1 MQINDFKVGLFHK
14 ACQEESD
21 ELYENVIFKCLHDTL
36 VTRQVKIFKFQKLSG
51 VSLNVDIFLKLSI
64 KRHDYDR

>member
-1 MQINDFKVGLFHK
+1 MKTYIWLQINDFKVGLFHK

-36 VTRQVKIFKFQKLSG
+36 VTRQIKIIIFQKTFKWLT
-51 VSLNVDIFLKLSI
+51 KCWSI
-64 KRHDYDR
+64 PKI